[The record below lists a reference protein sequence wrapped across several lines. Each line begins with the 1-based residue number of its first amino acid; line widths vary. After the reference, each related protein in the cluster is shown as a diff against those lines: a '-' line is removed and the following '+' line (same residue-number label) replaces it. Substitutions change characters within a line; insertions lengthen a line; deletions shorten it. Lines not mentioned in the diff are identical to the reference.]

1 MIFFSEGVLGFLSY
15 KWYLQILIKS
25 CVSFETGG
33 PVGSWLSYVLSWAI
47 WDWPDSDSYIQYN
60 VFM

>member
-25 CVSFETGG
+25 CVSFEIGG
-33 PVGSWLSYVLSWAI
+33 PVLLLSYVLSWAI
-47 WDWPDSDSYIQYN
+47 LDWPDSDSYIQYN